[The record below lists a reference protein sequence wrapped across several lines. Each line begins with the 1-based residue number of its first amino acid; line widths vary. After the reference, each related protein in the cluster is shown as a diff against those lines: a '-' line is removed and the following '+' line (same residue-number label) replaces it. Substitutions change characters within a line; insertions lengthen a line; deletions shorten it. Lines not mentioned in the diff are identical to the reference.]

1 MAFSGFVVRALAR
14 FDVRQTGKSPH
25 PKPLFRMLLTNFV
38 MNRFSLFSLALC
50 AAALLGTS
58 SCARADVAAQYD
70 FTDSSLQ
77 ATTVAPGI
85 SASAIGKGAGVKLDV
100 DAGAGEPGPSIVLSG
115 LENPNE
121 AGSVFNKDYFQFNL
135 QPKAGATLNL
145 TELSFDVAAGE
156 SAPQGPFR
164 NFFVRS
170 SLDNYKETLGKGRRG
185 FRAKSEKFTLNL
197 ADRPEF
203 QSIGEKGVTFRVYA
217 FAGVPAADIRFD
229 NITVQADAATVK
241 AAAAAQ
247 AVVDA
252 SSDTIEVVFGKTPV
266 EDGLTFDRRAVKP
279 GTLML
284 NGVPNEGWVAKSSIE
299 PGMPWMRSFRFKVT
313 DPKFTDGKRPAVD
326 LEIVYYQE
334 ANAGVEVRADTAR
347 GGRRIDGG
355 WGDTDN
361 WRTMRIR
368 LDDAFFG
375 ARDYPDDKQLS
386 TSGFDL
392 RIDSANEDFWLK
404 SVKLIGYNTRE
415 DVNWGRLLKVKST
428 RGETPGDLL
437 VYPRKAAQK
446 VNFELQNIAELKRP
460 LRYEMRVAGYDE
472 KTRFQKKGTLDLD
485 PSSVEP
491 LPFSFDT
498 KEWPLGPYDGELAL
512 YLDDQATKPV
522 LRETFRL
529 GVISDAELPKARA
542 GEFLFGLD
550 PGNSQSTDVHSE
562 GALAF
567 YRLMGVDIL
576 RNLTTKGTPNT
587 VAGIGGA
594 LELLKKEGLQAA
606 MMMDP
611 PAKNSD
617 KELDKV
623 TSKLEILARE
633 YAGEGPGKIKFWEL
647 GNEPDLPFFYA
658 GPISDYITA
667 MTAMRDAI
675 KRGADGK
682 PTLVMNGGL
691 SFAGPEGDKRSREF
705 IQTVGADDVDLLA
718 YHAHGPGIGS
728 ERSILEKARA
738 VAQKAGKT
746 GWTYIDTE
754 TGYSG
759 RDRAGVKRQ
768 AETVVEKFAYAQS
781 QGLPTIYFFRLF
793 MQGEGH
799 VSGYGLTDDR
809 VQPRPS
815 VLSYRNM
822 VERLRFHKFD
832 RQLDFDGES
841 GTSGVQAFLFAERSE
856 KGAPTGRKTLVIWSE
871 KPAQYDVNVRLD
883 DVGRTLN
890 KPQIYDL
897 YGNASS
903 PNLSGT
909 LAGVRVDTTPI
920 YLSWNSPGAIS
931 DVRVAPP
938 LLSVSNPQPL
948 LVGQTTPLTLIA
960 RNPTAEPI
968 NAELTVE
975 SASRLPLQ
983 VAPAKRAITLAP
995 GASQTVELAA
1005 TLGQTPAPL
1014 ALPRWWKVF
1023 LNPDRTKLSDASFAQ
1038 IPDAL
1043 NGVKGEYVWAENN
1056 RIDFAKMAGGLAEKR
1071 PAVAYATI
1079 DSGAAVTLPA
1089 TASADFWM
1097 AWYLNGQP
1105 VYNTL
1110 KSGNKGNLSNQTF
1123 ELPLKTGRN
1132 VLAVMVLS
1140 GSGGWNIEFG
1150 GPRERTLA
1158 QTNSAPDKLTVSL
1171 TANGK
1176 TLAQQEVPLELAAP
1190 VAGIEAPTG
1199 NYADWQT
1206 LEPLAV
1212 LSESSVTNF
1221 FVKEPD
1227 TSRWYGG
1234 ETDLAAQ
1241 VWLRDDGANLHLFA
1255 AVRDDKLVEAK
1266 SAAEL
1271 DKNDSLR
1278 VVLTSDAGA
1287 QLLDKTIGLVDGAAS
1302 SEVKRDGART
1312 LYRLVIPKN
1321 LVGTQPFRLN
1331 LTVNDNDEGY
1341 LKQSLALGNEMRL
1354 GVR

>member
-1 MAFSGFVVRALAR
+1 
-14 FDVRQTGKSPH
+14 
-25 PKPLFRMLLTNFV
+25 
-38 MNRFSLFSLALC
+38 MNRFSLFFLALC
-50 AAALLGTS
+50 GAALLGTS
-58 SCARADVAAQYD
+58 SCARADVAAQYNFD
-70 FTDSSLQ
+70 NSSLE
-77 ATTVAPGI
+77 ATTLAPGI

-100 DAGAGEPGPSIVLSG
+100 DADAGEPGPSILLSG

-121 AGSVFNKDYFQFNL
+121 AGAVHNKDYFGFSL
-135 QPKAGATLNL
+135 QPQAGATLNL

-170 SLDNYKETLGKGRRG
+170 SLDNYKETLGKGRRE
-185 FRAKSEKFTLNL
+185 FRGKSENFKLNL

-203 QSIGEKGVTFRVYA
+203 GNIGEKGVFFRVYA

-229 NITVQADAATVK
+229 NIVVSADAATVTK
-241 AAAAAQ
+241 AAAAQ
-247 AVVDA
+247 AAMDA
-252 SSDTIEVVFGKTPV
+252 SSETIAIDFSKTPV
-266 EDGLTFDRRAVKP
+266 ENGLTFDRRAVKP

-284 NGVPNEGWVAKSSIE
+284 NGVPNQGWVAKSSIE
-299 PGMPWMRSFRFKVT
+299 PEMPWMRSFRFKVT
-313 DPKFTDGKRPAVD
+313 DPKFQNGKRPAVD

-355 WGDTDN
+355 WGATDN
-361 WRTMRIR
+361 WRTMKIR

-375 ARDYPDDKQLS
+375 ARDYPEDKQFS

-392 RIDSANEDFWLK
+392 RIDSADGDFWLK
-404 SVKLIGYNTRE
+404 SVKIIGYNTSE
-415 DVNWGRLLKVKST
+415 SVDWSRLLKIKST
-428 RGETPGDLL
+428 RGQTPGDLL
-437 VYPRKAAQK
+437 VFPRRAAQK
-446 VNFELQNIAELKRP
+446 VDFELQNIAELARP
-460 LRYEMRVAGYDE
+460 LRYEMRVAGYDD
-472 KTRFQKKGTLDLD
+472 KTRFQKKGELKLDA
-485 PSSVEP
+485 SSVEP

-498 KEWPLGPYDGELAL
+498 KDWPLGPYDGELAL
-512 YLDDQATKPV
+512 YLDDKATAPT

-529 GVISDAELPKARA
+529 GVVTDTELPKARA

-550 PGNSQSTDVHSE
+550 GGNSQSTDVHSE

-567 YRLMGVDIL
+567 YRLMGVDVL
-576 RNLTTKGTPNT
+576 RNLYTKNTPRT
-587 VAGIGGA
+587 VAGVGGA
-594 LELLKKEGLQAA
+594 LELLQKEGLRAA
-606 MMMDP
+606 LMMDP

-617 KELDKV
+617 QELGKV
-623 TSKLEILARE
+623 TAKLEALARQ
-633 YAGEGPGKIKFWEL
+633 YAGEGPGKIHFWEL

-658 GPISDYITA
+658 GPISEYITA

-705 IQTVGADDVDLLA
+705 IETVGADQVDLLA
-718 YHAHGPGIGS
+718 YHAHGPGIES
-728 ERSILEKARA
+728 ERAILEKARA

-746 GWTYIDTE
+746 DWTYIDTE
-754 TGYSG
+754 TGYAG
-759 RDRAGVKRQ
+759 ADRAGVRLQ
-768 AETVVEKFAYAQS
+768 AATVVEKFAYAQS
-781 QGLPTIYFFRLF
+781 QGLPTICFFRLF

-809 VQPRPS
+809 VQPRPA

-832 RQLDFDGES
+832 RKLDFDGES
-841 GTSGVQAFLFAERSE
+841 GTQGVQAFLFAERDAN
-856 KGAPTGRKTLVIWSE
+856 GQATGRKTMVMWSE

-883 DVGRTLN
+883 DAKQAVTAPR
-890 KPQIYDL
+890 IYDL
-897 YGNASS
+897 YGNATA
-903 PNLSGT
+903 PEVSGS
-909 LAGVRVDTTPI
+909 LASARVDTTPI
-920 YLSWNSPGAIS
+920 YLSWSSPGAAS
-931 DVRVAPP
+931 SVQVAPP
-938 LLSVSNPQPL
+938 LLSLSNPQEL
-948 LVGQTTPLTLIA
+948 LAGQTTPLVLVA

-983 VAPAKRAITLAP
+983 VTPTKRTLTLAP
-995 GASQTVELAA
+995 GASQTIELSA
-1005 TLGQTPAPL
+1005 TLGQTSAPL
-1014 ALPRWWKVF
+1014 ALPKWWKVF
-1023 LNPDRTKLSDASFAQ
+1023 LSPDRAKLTDASFAQ
-1038 IPDAL
+1038 IPDTL

-1079 DSGAAVTLPA
+1079 DSPSAVTLPA

-1105 VYNTL
+1105 VYDTL
-1110 KSGNKGNLSNQTF
+1110 KRGNKGNLSNQTF
-1123 ELPLKTGRN
+1123 ELPLHKGRN

-1140 GSGGWNIEFG
+1140 GSGGWNIEWG

-1158 QTNSAPDKLTVSL
+1158 QTNSAPDKLIVALS
-1171 TANGK
+1171 ANGK
-1176 TLAQQEVPLELAAP
+1176 ILSRQEVPLQLAAP
-1190 VAGIEAPTG
+1190 VARISAPTD

-1212 LSESSVTNF
+1212 LGESSVFNF
-1221 FVKEPD
+1221 WVKEPD

-1234 ETDLAAQ
+1234 ADDLSAQ
-1241 VWLRDDGANLHLFA
+1241 VWLRDDGANLHLLA
-1255 AVRDDKLVEAK
+1255 AVRDDKLVEAV
-1266 SAAEL
+1266 SASEL
-1271 DKNDSLR
+1271 KQSDNLS
-1278 VVLTSDAGA
+1278 VVLTDDAGTK
-1287 QLLDKTIGLVDGAAS
+1287 LLDKTFGLVGGKAIAS
-1302 SEVKRDGART
+1302 GQGEAQITARRDGTRT
-1312 LYRLVIPKN
+1312 VYHVVIAKT
-1321 LVGTQPFRLN
+1321 LVGAKPFRLGV
-1331 LTVNDNDEGY
+1331 TIGDNDEGY
-1341 LKQSLALGNEMRL
+1341 LKQTLRL
-1354 GVR
+1354 GDERGVRLAAQ